1 MKKKYKILI
10 FVLVVLFLTKIDYR
24 QNSLGTYNPSDD
36 ASYQYHAYTI
46 GLDFDLDYSNQII
59 QNTDYKILGFY
70 ENDEK
75 LIPKHPLGAGILAAP
90 FVFIGSIFNE
100 INKIISF
107 TTNDTIYFFY
117 SMSSIFYLFLSIN
130 LLSKII
136 NKLEHTQS
144 LKPINLF
151 ILYVGSGV
159 TYYAFERFSM
169 SHIYEVFCATFLI
182 YLTDLTYELKK
193 SKYYY
198 LVGFLSFF
206 FITVRWTNYLYLLLP
221 AFYLSIV
228 SKENRI
234 LNFYLNRYYLSGV
247 LTGIIAFMTHSKILY
262 GVYTL
267 NPKKIYRNN
276 MSLGFLEKNNL
287 DGYFDFD
294 ILLLFFNTYINL
306 IFTKEFGLILFSP
319 LLAALIYFYFKLF
332 VNKEF
337 KIFQILT
344 LIISIPFGVIFLWQT
359 TGSSYGFRYLSVL
372 LPIAVLVIYRFS
384 SPKFIQAIYY
394 INIFSIFAFLKFET
408 NELTSLRE
416 QINSFGVMHRFSAP
430 RYLDGV
436 LQSAFELD
444 GYLKIFITSFLSL
457 IIFKILISIV
467 GIEFISD
474 LIDRF
479 GYLNSDVVEFLE
491 YANRFSFTEVVL
503 LILFYYTL
511 SKKFIFERMK
521 L

>member
-1 MKKKYKILI
+1 M
-10 FVLVVLFLTKIDYR
+10 
-24 QNSLGTYNPSDD
+24 
-36 ASYQYHAYTI
+36 
-46 GLDFDLDYSNQII
+46 
-59 QNTDYKILGFY
+59 
-70 ENDEK
+70 
-75 LIPKHPLGAGILAAP
+75 
-90 FVFIGSIFNE
+90 
-100 INKIISF
+100 
-107 TTNDTIYFFY
+107 
-117 SMSSIFYLFLSIN
+117 
-130 LLSKII
+130 
-136 NKLEHTQS
+136 
-144 LKPINLF
+144 
-151 ILYVGSGV
+151 
-159 TYYAFERFSM
+159 
-169 SHIYEVFCATFLI
+169 
-182 YLTDLTYELKK
+182 
-193 SKYYY
+193 
-198 LVGFLSFF
+198 
-206 FITVRWTNYLYLLLP
+206 
-221 AFYLSIV
+221 
-228 SKENRI
+228 
-234 LNFYLNRYYLSGV
+234 
-247 LTGIIAFMTHSKILY
+247 
-262 GVYTL
+262 
-267 NPKKIYRNN
+267 
-276 MSLGFLEKNNL
+276 
-287 DGYFDFD
+287 
-294 ILLLFFNTYINL
+294 
-306 IFTKEFGLILFSP
+306 
-319 LLAALIYFYFKLF
+319 
-332 VNKEF
+332 
-337 KIFQILT
+337 T

-491 YANRFSFTEVVL
+491 YATRFSFTEVVL